1 MTSQLKYPLESQKSR
16 FSNAFF
22 TLCALLH
29 GAFRGVVNLLIIIKI
44 NEWKIYESRK
54 QSPFEAVSSSP
65 AVWNWSQ
72 EHPEDDVITS
82 DAFSSLIIHVIELA
96 NPHSQT
102 IFPNLEMVFDNPKCY
117 QWGITPSQNNNFW
130 PVYRSRKLKGLQGQV
145 IPMRSMENKMCVPHK
160 MGNNQL
166 IGQLSKRTPSM
177 TF

>member
-1 MTSQLKYPLESQKSR
+1 MISEEDSLEMTSQLKYPLESQKSR

-54 QSPFEAVSSSP
+54 QSPSEAVSSSP

-82 DAFSSLIIHVIELA
+82 DAFSS
-96 NPHSQT
+96 
-102 IFPNLEMVFDNPKCY
+102 PKPTV
-117 QWGITPSQNNNFW
+117 GILWNTKEQERIW
-130 PVYRSRKLKGLQGQV
+130 ASRKG
-145 IPMRSMENKMCVPHK
+145 
-160 MGNNQL
+160 
-166 IGQLSKRTPSM
+166 
-177 TF
+177 